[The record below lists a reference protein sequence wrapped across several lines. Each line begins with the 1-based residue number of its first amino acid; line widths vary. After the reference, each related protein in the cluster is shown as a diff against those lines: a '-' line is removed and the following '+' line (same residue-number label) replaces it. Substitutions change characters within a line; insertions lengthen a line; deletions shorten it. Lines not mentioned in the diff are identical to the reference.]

1 MKTNSLKK
9 ALSVIAMAA
18 VAVSA
23 TSVSVLAAS
32 EADLQPN
39 KGFTADQ
46 IAASAVKP
54 KTDVTKVVLPK
65 TAAGTKQKVEI
76 SVNNVDGQ
84 WASSGI
90 HFAYDSRLAIDKNAR
105 TGAINFEKGSAS
117 ADLDMVS
124 IKADTA
130 NFTGDWAGFFITT
143 ACQNNW
149 GGNGVIVSFDV
160 TIPSDAKPGD
170 IYPLDIVFKSKSDAV
185 DRFANSAS
193 LSEASRLMEGYFF
206 TQGIYNP
213 ESNNNFAAP
222 AADIAKVAGLANIN
236 AGYDGYIAIEDDIP
250 ETTTAPAPATTT
262 APAPATTTAPA
273 PATTT
278 AHAPATTS
286 AVAPATT
293 SAVAHAT
300 TSAVTPGSGTT
311 PVAPGTGT
319 TTAPAPTGTG
329 TTSAPAGGGKATT
342 AKPAATTVAPAS
354 TAAPT
359 NAPKT
364 GVPGAGVAVAGLA
377 AAIGTAFVLRKK
389 ED

>member
-262 APAPATTTAPA
+262 A
-273 PATTT
+273 
-278 AHAPATTS
+278 HAPATTS